1 MRKITLEEHWDHPL
15 NKEIM
20 EEYSAR
26 TALKS
31 CSWPGFHTERK
42 KKQVTAGI
50 EEYRLKDMDDNG
62 IDIQILSNGYPGIQ
76 GIIGAD
82 EAITKAKIINEA
94 LAEITHKHPTRF
106 KGFAVL
112 PMQDPKAAA
121 DELERAVKDFG
132 FVGALI
138 NGHTN
143 GEFLDEPKFRIVWE
157 RSITLGVP
165 LYLHAFDPIPDQSH
179 NLYKGYDI
187 LLGPPWSWNI
197 DTATHAMRI
206 IASGLFEELPEAK
219 LILGHMGEF
228 IPYMLARI
236 DEGYMQTGGAETWRI
251 PREPSYYYRK
261 NVYITTSGLWN
272 PETLVCAVSA
282 LTADHVM
289 FSVDYPLADID
300 YGIQQVERTPI
311 SQEDK
316 EKIYYKSAEK
326 LFRI

>member
-1 MRKITLEEHWDHPL
+1 MRKIILEEHWDHPI
-15 NKEIM
+15 NREIA
-20 EEYSAR
+20 EEYFKR
-26 TALKS
+26 TKLRAFTYG
-31 CSWPGFHTERK
+31 GFHDDRK
-42 KKQVTAGI
+42 LKQVTAGI
-50 EEYRLKDMDDNG
+50 EEYRLKDMDAAG

-76 GIIGAD
+76 GVRGAE
-82 EAITKAKIINEA
+82 EAVTKSKMINDA
-94 LAEITHKHPTRF
+94 LTEITHKHPTRF
-106 KGFAVL
+106 KGFATL
-112 PMQDPKAAA
+112 PLQDPGAAA
-121 DELERAVKDFG
+121 DELERAVKELG

-143 GEFLDEPKFRIVWE
+143 GEFLDEDKFRCVWE
-157 RSITLGVP
+157 RSIELGVP

-179 NLYKGYDI
+179 NLYKGYET

-206 IASGLFEELPEAK
+206 IASGLFEELPDAK

-236 DEGYMQTGGAETWRI
+236 DEGYMQTGGAKTWKI

-282 LTADHVM
+282 LTAEHVL
-289 FSVDYPLADID
+289 FSVDYPLADLD
-300 YGIQQVERTPI
+300 YGIEQVERTPI

-316 EKIYYKSAEK
+316 EKIYHKNAEK
-326 LFRI
+326 MFNI

>member
-1 MRKITLEEHWDHPL
+1 
-15 NKEIM
+15 
-20 EEYSAR
+20 
-26 TALKS
+26 
-31 CSWPGFHTERK
+31 
-42 KKQVTAGI
+42 VTAGI
-50 EEYRLKDMDDNG
+50 EEYRLKDMDATG

-76 GIIGAD
+76 GVLGAA
-82 EAITKAKIINEA
+82 EAVTKAKVINDA

-106 KGFAVL
+106 KGFATL
-112 PMQDPKAAA
+112 PLQDPGAAA
-121 DELERAVKDFG
+121 DELERAVKELG

-143 GEFLDEPKFRIVWE
+143 GEFLDEDKFRGVWE
-157 RSITLGVP
+157 RSIELGVP
-165 LYLHAFDPIPDQSH
+165 LYLHAFDPILDQSH
-179 NLYKGYDI
+179 NLYKGYET

-206 IASGLFEELPEAK
+206 IASGLFEKLPDAK

-236 DEGYMQTGGAETWRI
+236 DEGYMQTGGVKTWKI
-251 PREPSYYYRK
+251 PREPSYYYKK

-282 LTADHVM
+282 LTAEHVL
-289 FSVDYPLADID
+289 FSVDYPLADLD
-300 YGIQQVERTPI
+300 YGIEQVERTPI

-316 EKIYYKSAEK
+316 EKIYHKNAEK
-326 LFRI
+326 MFNI